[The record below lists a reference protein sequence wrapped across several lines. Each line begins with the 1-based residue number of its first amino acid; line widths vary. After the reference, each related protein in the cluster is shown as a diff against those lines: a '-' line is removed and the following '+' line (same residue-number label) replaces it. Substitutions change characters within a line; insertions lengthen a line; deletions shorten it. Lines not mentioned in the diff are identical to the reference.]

1 MKISREDLDK
11 DVEAYLK
18 KGGKIHQVQAG
29 QTIEKFKDVK
39 ATDRD
44 IRNIALITFTRKSF
58 SGDRIKFA
66 ENKNR
71 IIR

>member
-1 MKISREDLDK
+1 MKVSREDLDK

-18 KGGKIHQVQAG
+18 KGGKINQVKAG
-29 QTIEKFKDVK
+29 QTAEKWKDVK

-44 IRNIALITFTRKSF
+44 IRNIARITFTRKSF
-58 SGDRIKFA
+58 SGDRIRCA

>member
-1 MKISREDLDK
+1 MTISRDDLNK
-11 DVEAYLK
+11 AVEAYLK
-18 KGGKIHQVQAG
+18 KGGKINKVQAG
-29 QTIEKFKDVK
+29 QITKKCKDVK

-44 IRNIALITFTRKSF
+44 IRNMARIAFTRKSF
-58 SGDRIKFA
+58 SGDRIRCA